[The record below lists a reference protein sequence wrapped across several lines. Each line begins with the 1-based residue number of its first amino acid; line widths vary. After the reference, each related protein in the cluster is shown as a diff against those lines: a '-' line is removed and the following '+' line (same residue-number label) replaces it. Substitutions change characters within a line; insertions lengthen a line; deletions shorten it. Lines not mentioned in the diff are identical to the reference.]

1 VTVPPEAITGAL
13 RLAAPAKI
21 NLYLHVIRRR
31 PDGYHVLDSLMAF
44 AAVFDTVV
52 IEPADTVSLT
62 VEGPRAGALAGM
74 DPDDNLM
81 LRAARALAD
90 VAGVQ
95 AGARMTLVKRL
106 PVAGGIG
113 GGSADAAA
121 VLRGLYRL
129 WGLDLDDGAMLDLA
143 LTLGADV
150 PVCLYGRAA
159 NVSGIGEKLEPAPPL
174 PEVPLVLVNPGV
186 PVPTGEVFGLRA
198 GRFSRPAPL
207 LDAPVNALALAHDL
221 AARRNDLEAPAR
233 TVADE
238 VGDALALLTDQAGA
252 LLTRMSGS
260 GGTCFA
266 LFGSEGEAESAR
278 RAIAQARPGWWVERT
293 RLVRD
298 ARALDAEA

>member
-1 VTVPPEAITGAL
+1 MNQNTSV

-21 NLYLHVIRRR
+21 NLYLHIIGRR
-31 PDGYHVLDSLMAF
+31 PDGYHRLDSLMAF

-52 IEPADTVSLT
+52 VTPADTLSLT
-62 VEGPRAGALAGM
+62 VEGPRADALDGL
-74 DPDDNLM
+74 DPEDNLM

-90 VAGVQ
+90 VAGIET
-95 AGARMTLVKRL
+95 GAHLTLIKRL
-106 PVAGGIG
+106 PTAGGIG

-129 WGLDLDDGAMLDLA
+129 WNLDLDDGAMLDLA

-150 PVCLYGRAA
+150 PICLYGRAA
-159 NVSGIGEKLEPAPPL
+159 NVSGIGEVLTPAPAL
-174 PEVPLVLVNPGV
+174 PPVPMLLVNPGV
-186 PVPTGEVFGLRA
+186 PVPTKEVFGLRN
-198 GRFSRPAPL
+198 GPYSGPAPL
-207 LDAPVNALALAHDL
+207 HDAPVNALALANDL
-221 AARRNDLEAPAR
+221 AGRRNDLETAAR

-238 VGDALALLTDQAGA
+238 VSEALERLTDQAGA

-266 LFGSEGEAESAR
+266 LFGGEDEAETAR
-278 RAIAQARPGWWVERT
+278 QIIAEARPDWWIERT
-293 RLVRD
+293 RLITD